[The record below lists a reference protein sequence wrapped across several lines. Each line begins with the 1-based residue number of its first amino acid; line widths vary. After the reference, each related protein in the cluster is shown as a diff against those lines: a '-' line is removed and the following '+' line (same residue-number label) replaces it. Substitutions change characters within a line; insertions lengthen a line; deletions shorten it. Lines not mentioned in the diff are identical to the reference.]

1 MSGYLLI
8 DGWNTCQKVP
18 VNIVGETPD
27 GFQIQATER
36 VFLPGR
42 GFLKKGQLALVP
54 KVTVKREGR

>member
-8 DGWNTCQKVP
+8 DGWNSSQKVP
-18 VNIVGETPD
+18 VNIIGETAD
-27 GFQIQATER
+27 GVQIQAMER

-54 KVTVKREGR
+54 KITVKRDGR